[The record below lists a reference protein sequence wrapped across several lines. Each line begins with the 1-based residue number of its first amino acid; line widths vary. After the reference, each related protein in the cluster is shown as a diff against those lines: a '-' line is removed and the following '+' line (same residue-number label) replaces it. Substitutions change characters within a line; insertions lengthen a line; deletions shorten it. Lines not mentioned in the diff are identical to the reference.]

1 MRYLAVEPIDRHHVT
16 DEFDCGSDAQTQWL
30 RRHALQAHR
39 TDTSRVQVVTRVG
52 DPRVVGYYALAA
64 GSVALA
70 DASPRVVKGMP
81 RYPVPVI
88 LLARLGVDRQAQG
101 TGLGGALLKDALL
114 RVASAADEI
123 AARALLIHC
132 ETDEARSFYAH
143 LIAVE
148 PSPTD
153 PLHLFL
159 LLSDLRRAVG
169 QASVPLERRTRETG
183 PELAGSYAAAWA

>member
-1 MRYLAVEPIDRHHVT
+1 MRYGPVEPIDRHHLT

-30 RRHALQAHR
+30 RRYALQAHR
-39 TDTSRVQVVTRVG
+39 MDTSRVQVVTRIN

-64 GSVALA
+64 GSVAVV
-70 DASPRVVKGMP
+70 DAPTRVARGMP

-88 LLARLGVDRQAQG
+88 LLTRLGVDRQAQG
-101 TGLGGALLKDALL
+101 SGLGAALLKDALM

-132 ETDEARSFYAH
+132 ETDEARSFYEH
-143 LIAVE
+143 LIGVE

-153 PLHLFL
+153 SLHLFL
-159 LLSDLRRAVG
+159 LLSDLRRAIG
-169 QASVPLERRTRETG
+169 QAVETASRS
-183 PELAGSYAAAWA
+183 PSRAAGTQHAHE